1 VIASFSYLS
10 PTDLGWDPT
19 CKIWDSVEG
28 TPRPSYE
35 LPRDIFK
42 GRGVYDLPWVFE
54 VDDESFV
61 AIKAVND
68 KRRLSIWGRA
78 SFVVHVVT
86 LVDWKS
92 KNEKVI
98 PVAVGSR

>member
-10 PTDLGWDPT
+10 PTNLGWDPA
-19 CKIWDSVEG
+19 CKIWDSVVG
-28 TPRPSYE
+28 APRPSYD
-35 LPRDIFK
+35 LSHNIFREC
-42 GRGVYDLPWVFE
+42 GIYDLPWVFE

-86 LVDWKS
+86 LADWES

-98 PVAVGSR
+98 PVAVWE